1 MLRIIRV
8 LNVFLVLSVFGTGV
22 DSGTAADKVRT
33 CFDKCIAEDVRERL
47 ICKQACYEEMEKH
60 YEEELQATT
69 NNGEDR
75 EPVQKCDASCPD
87 EMAGGFGFYRLDD
100 EFKEGVDEMNDE

>member
-1 MLRIIRV
+1 M
-8 LNVFLVLSVFGTGV
+8 
-22 DSGTAADKVRT
+22 
-33 CFDKCIAEDVRERL
+33 KCRL

-60 YEEELQATT
+60 YEEELQAAS

-100 EFKEGVDEMNDE
+100 EFKEGVDKMNDEEIPELEDETDEHVGCGIGGSCPANGSQEP